1 MSNIDRTKGSKY
13 PISIGTST
21 ALESFFGVS
30 DTMPAKRG
38 KPPYMQYQCILLNVR
53 TLARNFLSSYKAN
66 DLINVTTA
74 ELYQEFKKE
83 LILISNIVS
92 DQSRDNIKLSIYNL
106 NAINLKRSLRRANFK
121 AKYTAK
127 QQYIIDVE
135 NAFSDHVTKDVNLF
149 SDYFNYEVTTDII
162 RHGLRRN
169 IIVTHYPT
177 DLLFT
182 ALDPDLL
189 ESHTGKIKKSFEF
202 NTKLKNAPDDVPF
215 NKYTLQIFGDSSGY
229 ILPYSSAMRKE
240 LTEICKNLPAISPV
254 MQDKKFLKSVK
265 TVSNNELTSLL
276 NAM

>member
-1 MSNIDRTKGSKY
+1 MTNVDRTKGGKY

-21 ALESFFGVS
+21 ALESFFGVD

-38 KPPYMQYQCILLNVR
+38 KPPYMQYQCLLLNVR

-66 DLINVTTA
+66 DLINITTS

-92 DQSRDNIKLSIYNL
+92 DQSRDNIKLSIYNF
-106 NAINLKRSLRRANFK
+106 NPVNLKRTLRLANFK
-121 AKYTAK
+121 TKYTAK
-127 QQYIIDVE
+127 QQYVIDVE
-135 NAFSDHVTKDVNLF
+135 DAFSNHVTKDIDLF
-149 SDYFNYEVTTDII
+149 SDYFNYEVTTDVI

-202 NTKLKNAPDDVPF
+202 NTKLKNAPSDVPF
-215 NKYTLQIFGDSSGY
+215 NKYTLQVYGDSSGY
-229 ILPYSSAMRKE
+229 ILPYSSAVRKE
-240 LTEICKNLPAISPV
+240 VTEICKNTPSISPV
-254 MQDKKFLKSVK
+254 MQDRKFLKAVK
-265 TVSNNELTSLL
+265 ASSSKELTSLL